1 MELDFTPHFER
12 YKAVVKMADDV
23 FKRVKSEHPE
33 GVKCEIKCADCCH
46 ALFDMTLIEA
56 LYINCQF
63 NQKFKGRERDRLLE
77 KANRADRKVHMIKR
91 QAIKA
96 VQAGKNEVEVL
107 MELSGERC
115 RCALLNDD
123 DLCDLY
129 EHRPI
134 TCRLYG
140 IPTSV
145 QGIAHTCGQSGFI
158 QGRQYPAVNLDTIQ
172 TKLITISQE
181 LVASLK
187 TKHVKMADML
197 IPVSMAML
205 TDFDPKYLG
214 IVDEK
219 TQTEKEGNDND

>member
-1 MELDFTPHFER
+1 
-12 YKAVVKMADDV
+12 
-23 FKRVKSEHPE
+23 
-33 GVKCEIKCADCCH
+33 
-46 ALFDMTLIEA
+46 
-56 LYINCQF
+56 
-63 NQKFKGRERDRLLE
+63 
-77 KANRADRKVHMIKR
+77 MIKR
-91 QAIKA
+91 KAIKE
-96 VQAGKNEVEVL
+96 VQAGKNEVDVL

-172 TKLITISQE
+172 TRLVAISQE
-181 LVASLK
+181 LVAGLK
-187 TKHVKMADML
+187 TKYVKMADML
-197 IPVSMAML
+197 LPVSMALL
-205 TDFDPKYLG
+205 TDFDPEYLG
-214 IVDEK
+214 IVDVKAQPEK
-219 TQTEKEGNDND
+219 ACLPASPG